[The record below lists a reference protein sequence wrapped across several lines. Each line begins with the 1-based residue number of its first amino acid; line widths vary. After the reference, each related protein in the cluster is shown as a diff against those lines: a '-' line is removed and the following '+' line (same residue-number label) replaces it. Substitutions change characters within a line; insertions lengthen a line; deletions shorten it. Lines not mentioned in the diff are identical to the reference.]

1 MKKALIITYYW
12 PPAGGGGVQRVAKF
26 CKYLPA
32 LGWEP
37 IVLTVENG
45 NFPTSDQSLL
55 SEVAAIR
62 KVYHAPSQEPHVIYD
77 SLTRLM
83 RRRPESKGTTES
95 TRASG
100 ESSCLRRL
108 GELIRLNLFVPDSRI
123 GWRRNARRKGLEII
137 AQEKPDLILSSSPP
151 YTPHLIA
158 ADLKKASG
166 LPWVID
172 FRDPWL
178 ENHAYNTAPRLGFI
192 KQWNRR
198 LETGVLRQADH
209 VLAANPGIRDFAMMK
224 LDASEHGKFQVIT
237 NGYDI
242 EDVRPTVR
250 PLPRFTVSYYGT
262 VYPQGF
268 PMELF
273 EGMRELIDADPAFA
287 DDFHFRI
294 IGSISPNVR
303 ASVEQ
308 TLPAANLT
316 VSDYIPHSE
325 MIDQLYE
332 AQGLVVVLNDFV
344 NNHVYAPGKIYE
356 YLPSG
361 NPILGIGPTNGDA
374 AALLAQTQA
383 GVMLDYGDKDGVKQ
397 FLLNQYARW
406 RAGTLSKGPVSYPL
420 FERRTLTQELA
431 KVFNRLT
438 A

>member
-26 CKYLPA
+26 CKYLPE

-37 IVLTVENG
+37 VVLTVANG
-45 NFPTSDQSLL
+45 NYPAQDESLL
-55 SEVAAIR
+55 AEVAQIE
-62 KVYHAPSQEPHVIYD
+62 KVYRAPSLEPHVLYNG
-77 SLTRLM
+77 LARLVK
-83 RRRPESKGTTES
+83 RAPKG
-95 TRASG
+95 RSG
-100 ESSCLRRL
+100 SENATSDRGPSRLHRL
-108 GELIRLNLFVPDSRI
+108 GELVRLNLFVPDSRI
-123 GWRRNARRKGLEII
+123 GWRRSARRKGLEII
-137 AQEKPDLILSSSPP
+137 AREQPDLIFSSSPP

-158 ADLKKASG
+158 SDLKKVTG
-166 LPWVID
+166 LPWVVD

-192 KQWNRR
+192 KQWNRK
-198 LETGVLRQADH
+198 LETRVLQKADH
-209 VLAANPGIRDFAMMK
+209 VLAANPGIKNFAMMK
-224 LDASEHGKFQVIT
+224 LGEDQQGKFQVIT
-237 NGYDI
+237 NGYDV
-242 EDVRPTVR
+242 EDVRPAIR

-287 DDFHFRI
+287 GDFHFRI

-308 TLPAANLT
+308 TVPATNLT
-316 VSDYIPHSE
+316 VSDYIPHSD

-332 AQGLVVVLNDFV
+332 TQALVVVLNDFV

-361 NPILGIGPTNGDA
+361 NPILGIGPANGDA

-383 GVMLDYGDKDGVKQ
+383 GVMLNYGDKDGIKQ
-397 FLLNQYARW
+397 FLIDQYAKW
-406 RAGTLSKGPVSYPL
+406 KGGTLSKGPVGYPP
-420 FERRTLTQELA
+420 FERQHLTRELA
-431 KVFNRLT
+431 DVFNRLT